1 MDINAAQQKTATPGL
16 FPRARLATSNWN
28 PWHGGAILI
37 IMALLRVP
45 LWAQDQAVDQQAR
58 EPSVDQRIQELQQQ
72 LEDLKEEVRVQQV
85 NGQNAASTTADTTGF
100 TISSRDG
107 NFVLHIGA
115 DLQVDNRTYFGSNSS
130 SDIDTIVLR
139 RVRPT
144 LYGTVYKYVDFFFRP
159 DFGLGT
165 TAIYDAYIQLN
176 YFRWAQVRAG
186 KFKPP
191 IGMER
196 LQSDDDTNFVERG
209 LPTLLVPQRDIGYQ
223 IGGDLF
229 HRRASYQLGV
239 FNGVPDSSIGTDTA
253 TSNHRDYAARL
264 FLTPFAPNTNEGAL
278 GGLGF
283 GFAASGGNTDGETLP
298 TFKTFGQQ
306 AFFTF
311 NSGVTAAGHRTRLAP
326 QAYYY
331 LGAFGLLTEY
341 GANQEGFQKG
351 TLRREISFRAYNVE
365 LTYILTGEK
374 KGFLSPTPKHPLD
387 PLHRNGGGWGAW
399 EVAVRV
405 EDFEAENGVYTY
417 GLVSPAVTPRHLH
430 EWTGGVN
437 WYLNRLVRITGDY
450 GVTAFGGGAAN
461 NGNKPAEKV
470 FTMRFQINFT

>member
-1 MDINAAQQKTATPGL
+1 VAFGRVGSFIRAASLAGAAWAWGAGIPGYAGDPDQPTPTAASSGQSAPQGTGTL
-16 FPRARLATSNWN
+16 
-28 PWHGGAILI
+28 
-37 IMALLRVP
+37 
-45 LWAQDQAVDQQAR
+45 VD
-58 EPSVDQRIQELQQQ
+58 QELQQLQ
-72 LEDLKEEVRVQQV
+72 QQIDALKREIQAQQV
-85 NGQNAASTTADTTGF
+85 TDNGQNAATTADTTGF
-100 TISSRDG
+100 TIRSRDG

-115 DLQVDNRTYFGSNSS
+115 DLQVDNRSYFGSGSA
-130 SDIDTIVLR
+130 SDTDTIVLR

-144 LYGTVYKYVDFFFRP
+144 LYGTVYKYVDFYFRP

-176 YFRWAQVRAG
+176 YFPWAQVRAG

-191 IGMER
+191 VGLER

-223 IGGDLF
+223 IGADVF
-229 HRRASYQLGV
+229 RRRLSYQLGV

-264 FLTPFAPNTNEGAL
+264 FLAPFAPDDESPL

-283 GFAASGGNTDGETLP
+283 GFAASGGDTDGEALP
-298 TFKTFGQQ
+298 SFKTFGQET
-306 AFFTF
+306 FFTF
-311 NSGVTAAGHRTRLAP
+311 NSGVTPAGHRTRLAP

-331 LGAFGLLTEY
+331 VGAFGLLGEY
-341 GANQEGFQKG
+341 GANEEGFQKG
-351 TLRREISFRAYNVE
+351 SLRREISFRAYNIE

-374 KGFLSPTPKHPLD
+374 KSFLSPAPKHPFD

-399 EVAVRV
+399 ELAVRTD
-405 EDFEAENGVYTY
+405 DFEAENGVYTY
-417 GLVSPAVTPRHLH
+417 GLVNPAVSPRHLH

-461 NGNKPAEKV
+461 GANKPPEKV
-470 FTMRFQINFT
+470 LILRFQINFT